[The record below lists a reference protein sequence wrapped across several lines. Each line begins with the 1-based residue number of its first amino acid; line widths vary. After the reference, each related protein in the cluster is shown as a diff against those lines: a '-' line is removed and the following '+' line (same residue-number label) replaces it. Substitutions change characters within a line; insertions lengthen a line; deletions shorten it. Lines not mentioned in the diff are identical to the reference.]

1 MEHVE
6 ESVQPSLKIP
16 VNRTT
21 CILFYISRNMNI
33 DFPTL
38 YSIYKDVGID
48 IFKFFFMCAGKK
60 ISFPK
65 EEKLLVFI
73 QEAEEVFSKVTVNPK
88 KKIDKAKT
96 LDIYHEFIGILD
108 NDSMEIII

>member
-1 MEHVE
+1 MEHAE
-6 ESVQPSLKIP
+6 TTVQPSLKIP

-38 YSIYKDVGID
+38 YSIYKDVGVD

-60 ISFPK
+60 VSFPK
-65 EEKLLVFI
+65 EEKLYGFI
-73 QEAEEVFSKVTVNPK
+73 QEAEEIFSKVTVNPK

-96 LDIYHEFIGILD
+96 LDIYQEFIEIID
-108 NDSMEIII
+108 NDSMEIIL